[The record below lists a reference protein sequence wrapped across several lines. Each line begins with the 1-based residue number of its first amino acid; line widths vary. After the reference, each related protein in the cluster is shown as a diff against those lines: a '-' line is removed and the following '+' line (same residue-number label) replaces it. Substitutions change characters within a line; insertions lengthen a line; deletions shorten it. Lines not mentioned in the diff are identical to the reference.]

1 MSRGGRPG
9 PLRIALG
16 RAGFRLAYRLAH
28 VYWAIVRP
36 SGRGVKVVVRRGDGR
51 LLLVRHTYG
60 PPTWTFPGG
69 GVHRRESPVDAG
81 RRELAEEV
89 GVTPPGE
96 WTLLGSFPGKH
107 SKRADS
113 VSAYIVEDEAPAVV
127 PRAIE
132 IAEATWRLPS
142 DLPAPLDPYAERTAV
157 LVRDYLAGSS
167 PEAGIQ

>member
-1 MSRGGRPG
+1 MSPG
-9 PLRIALG
+9 PLRVALG
-16 RAGFRLAYRLAH
+16 RAGFRVAYRLAH
-28 VYWAIVRP
+28 VWWAIARP

-60 PPTWTFPGG
+60 PATWTFPGG
-69 GVHRRESPVDAG
+69 GVHRRESPADAG

-89 GVTPPGE
+89 GIEIDGPLE
-96 WTLLGSFPGKH
+96 LLGSFPGMH

-113 VSAYIVEDEAPAVV
+113 VSAFIVSDDAPAVV

-132 IAEATWRLPS
+132 IAEATWRLPD
-142 DLPAPLDPYAERTAV
+142 DLPAALDPYAQRTAT

-167 PEAGIQ
+167 PAEETQ

>member
-1 MSRGGRPG
+1 MRGRAPSG
-9 PLRIALG
+9 PLSIALG
-16 RAGFRLAYRLAH
+16 RAGFRVAYRLAQ
-28 VYWAIVRP
+28 VWWTIARP
-36 SGRGVKVVVRRGDGR
+36 SGRGVKVVVLRGDGR

-69 GVHRRESPVDAG
+69 GVHRGESPVDAG

-89 GVTPPGE
+89 GVTPSGE

-113 VSAYIVEDEAPAVV
+113 VSAYVVHDEAPAVV

-132 IAEATWRLPS
+132 IAQAAWHLPS
-142 DLPAPLDPYAERTAV
+142 ELPAPLDPYAERTAV

-167 PEAGIQ
+167 PADETQ